1 MIIFITGKSGSGKST
16 LARQLAEKMG
26 YKYVDVDSVGHGVYN
41 IPGIL
46 EQAEKLFGRD
56 IFDEDGAFNRKK
68 LGQIVFQERH
78 SERIKDFSD
87 LTWHYMQIE
96 IDKLLKE
103 NENIVLDWILFP
115 HTKYWNMLAYK
126 ILVKPA
132 SDELRFKKLLE
143 RDNVKLEYLK
153 LRDKASIEYNESDF
167 NYIIVNDY
175 VEEKNKTH
183 IKHIQEQIEKTICF
197 EVLGTKSPFALAD
210 SACPSYFLTIGK
222 TRILLD
228 CGSGSHRFFD
238 MKKLDNLNI
247 IISHLHRDHYND
259 LYNYMYTA
267 YSLKNLG
274 RLKEKMNI
282 YLPCSPASI
291 VDDIKSEKLTYSNV
305 YTFDNTT
312 KLNLG
317 EATLEFLDISHSN
330 EMDCYAIKIKA
341 SGKQIVYTGDLS
353 YSNKERL
360 AKFAKGCDVFISES
374 SFLKGYNFPEI
385 NSHITAAQAAAMAKE
400 AKAKRLMLTHF
411 WAEEDVANYLAEAKE
426 VFDNTIALKEQD
438 KFYL

>member
-143 RDNVKLEYLK
+143 RDNV
-153 LRDKASIEYNESDF
+153 
-167 NYIIVNDY
+167 
-175 VEEKNKTH
+175 
-183 IKHIQEQIEKTICF
+183 
-197 EVLGTKSPFALAD
+197 
-210 SACPSYFLTIGK
+210 
-222 TRILLD
+222 
-228 CGSGSHRFFD
+228 
-238 MKKLDNLNI
+238 
-247 IISHLHRDHYND
+247 
-259 LYNYMYTA
+259 
-267 YSLKNLG
+267 
-274 RLKEKMNI
+274 
-282 YLPCSPASI
+282 
-291 VDDIKSEKLTYSNV
+291 
-305 YTFDNTT
+305 
-312 KLNLG
+312 
-317 EATLEFLDISHSN
+317 
-330 EMDCYAIKIKA
+330 
-341 SGKQIVYTGDLS
+341 
-353 YSNKERL
+353 
-360 AKFAKGCDVFISES
+360 
-374 SFLKGYNFPEI
+374 
-385 NSHITAAQAAAMAKE
+385 
-400 AKAKRLMLTHF
+400 
-411 WAEEDVANYLAEAKE
+411 
-426 VFDNTIALKEQD
+426 
-438 KFYL
+438 